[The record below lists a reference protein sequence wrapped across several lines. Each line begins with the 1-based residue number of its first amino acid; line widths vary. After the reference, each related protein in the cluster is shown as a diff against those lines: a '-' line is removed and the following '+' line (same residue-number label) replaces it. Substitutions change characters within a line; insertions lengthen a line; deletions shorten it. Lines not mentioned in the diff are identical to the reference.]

1 MSINRVS
8 AYFANPNIVR
18 VFVFLTKRKPTKPLP
33 RQTNPHRMARMKEA
47 FPANPNQP
55 VSEENP
61 WRAEFELNGN
71 GNAKLTFHVIGLNA
85 MGKVLASLTAPA
97 KKT

>member
-1 MSINRVS
+1 
-8 AYFANPNIVR
+8 
-18 VFVFLTKRKPTKPLP
+18 
-33 RQTNPHRMARMKEA
+33 MARMKEA